1 MPKKLTVSE
10 VLDELDIMND
20 SDSGEE
26 FVDDDDL
33 DPDFDVYD
41 EHISDNESVYRVT
54 YRTYMVVIQVFRV
67 SQKLSQGLMH
77 PWILTIVMIVGVI
90 VLYKPTVIQMGQL

>member
-1 MPKKLTVSE
+1 MPKKLTESG

-20 SDSGEE
+20 SDSE

-41 EHISDNESVYRVT
+41 EHISDNESVY
-54 YRTYMVVIQVFRV
+54 
-67 SQKLSQGLMH
+67 SE
-77 PWILTIVMIVGVI
+77 
-90 VLYKPTVIQMGQL
+90 

>member
-10 VLDELDIMND
+10 VLDELDIMNN

-26 FVDDDDL
+26 FVDDEDL

-41 EHISDNESVYRVT
+41 EHISDNESVYTQDIHGGDTGV
-54 YRTYMVVIQVFRV
+54 
-67 SQKLSQGLMH
+67 QGV
-77 PWILTIVMIVGVI
+77 PKKI
-90 VLYKPTVIQMGQL
+90 VLINSRWRYAN

>member
-1 MPKKLTVSE
+1 MPKKQTVSE

-41 EHISDNESVYRVT
+41 EHISDNESVY
-54 YRTYMVVIQVFRV
+54 
-67 SQKLSQGLMH
+67 SE
-77 PWILTIVMIVGVI
+77 
-90 VLYKPTVIQMGQL
+90 